1 MLQVRYP
8 RAEHDFP
15 VQSRV
20 EAYAYIDKL
29 LDFKPLSI
37 KLK

>member
-15 VQSRV
+15 VESRK
-20 EAYAYIDKL
+20 EAYSFIDKIL
-29 LDFKPLSI
+29 NFKPLNTQ
-37 KLK
+37 LK